1 MMKSPDRKAL
11 GTLCNNI
18 PVSPTAN
25 LKLLT
30 KVASELV
37 SPVRSVKAV
46 VQNANTKETDPRTR
60 KDKSL
65 GILCDRFLAMF
76 PLNLPDGCQVMEIC
90 LDRVAEKLGIV
101 KRRIYDIINILES
114 LHMASKVA
122 KNRYQWHGCKNLQAT
137 LSQLKAMAIEYGINE
152 KLQDIQRKQ
161 KSGSRLVSGP
171 TCCCSSRDLQ
181 HGSCAAPPNTGGDKP
196 SSDGF
201 FSDERT
207 LGVMCLK
214 FIMLFLASHQSSA
227 RINLD
232 LATRML
238 VSEAAEVTERRL
250 WGMKVDCHSS
260 SSDKPCDLGSKTC
273 KCMLRLKT
281 KVRRLYDIANVL
293 TSLGLITKIETSTNS
308 MRKPVFVYTGPPVK
322 INPGQ
327 SIQSFSFKNFV
338 SANSFEDDEGV
349 ENKLNTNQK
358 RKDSKF
364 KGGPPEKIPRIS
376 SDHNI
381 SVRVRQCETS
391 SNVSARHVSGYPQ
404 YQCSLD
410 DILQVAGQELEKIRS
425 SEELEAAQKMSNARK
440 KLSFSRCH
448 SDSCIQPPAT
458 SQTGSR
464 KVEYKSINPNN
475 TAMNEDVS
483 GTENRKSVCITLSD
497 SKAKRF
503 TITRKLVEVPV
514 HAIPRKL
521 SNDGSFNLRNIT
533 PMQAQTLSTLFG
545 ISNKQLQN
553 DGSKPHSNQLLVS
566 AQADIV
572 NNNKPIVQSNLSVN
586 NLNKPVGNT
595 IKSTPASSVAAGE
608 LFRAIKVGNVAYLV
622 PFVTSM
628 VNK

>member
-46 VQNANTKETDPRTR
+46 VKNANTKETDPRTR

-152 KLQDIQRKQ
+152 K
-161 KSGSRLVSGP
+161 
-171 TCCCSSRDLQ
+171 
-181 HGSCAAPPNTGGDKP
+181 
-196 SSDGF
+196 
-201 FSDERT
+201 
-207 LGVMCLK
+207 
-214 FIMLFLASHQSSA
+214 SSA

-475 TAMNEDVS
+475 IAMNEDVS